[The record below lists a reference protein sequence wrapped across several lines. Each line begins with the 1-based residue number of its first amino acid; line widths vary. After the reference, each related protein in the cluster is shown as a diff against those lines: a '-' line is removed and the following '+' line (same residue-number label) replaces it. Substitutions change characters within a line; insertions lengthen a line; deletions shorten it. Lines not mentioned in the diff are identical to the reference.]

1 LTDSALYVIERPLA
15 GKLADTRLPV
25 RRVFDSRIGGGLR
38 NVRGRFCYS
47 EAVLTV
53 PPVRR
58 TEADPGTV
66 GTAADWPQRFLL
78 HPSPALEIA
87 ADHSASGAWSS
98 APGELAPVGPKSRR

>member
-1 LTDSALYVIERPLA
+1 MTDSALYVIERPLA

-58 TEADPGTV
+58 TEANPGTV

-87 ADHSASGAWSS
+87 ADDSASGAWSA
-98 APGELAPVGPKSRR
+98 APGELAPAGPKSRR